1 MRGVKQNIIY
11 SGCFPFQIIYSKN
24 PQRMNAHWHSQIE
37 FMFFYETD
45 GCEYQ
50 CRDKKIMVQKNDL
63 IIANSAE
70 IHECL
75 DFGYSVVCCIIAD
88 LKMLGEFSG
97 ITFENLVRNDS
108 EITAAFSKI
117 IASAD
122 KKTFNMICASCI
134 YDIFSELTEKY
145 SVGDIS
151 EKQSAKR
158 SEIHKTIQE
167 VLSYIEN
174 NLSDN
179 LEVKTLSAKAHL
191 STGRFC
197 HVFKTCTGVSPA
209 EYVEKARLSYAV
221 KLLSETTSGICEI
234 AFQCG
239 FSDHS
244 YFSHRF
250 KKYMGISPGDYRK
263 NHIVQDSKSYTDL

>member
-1 MRGVKQNIIY
+1 MMGVKQNIIY
-11 SGCFPFQIIYSKN
+11 SSCFPFKIMYSKN

-37 FMFFYETD
+37 FMFFYDTD
-45 GCEYQ
+45 GCEYR

-63 IIANSAE
+63 IIANSSE
-70 IHECL
+70 VHECL
-75 DFGYSVVCCIIAD
+75 DFGNSAVCCVIAD
-88 LKMLGEFSG
+88 LKMLGEYSG
-97 ITFENLVRNDS
+97 ISFENLVRNDRK
-108 EITAAFSKI
+108 ITGAFNKI
-117 IASAD
+117 IVSAD

-221 KLLSETTSGICEI
+221 KLLSETSSGICEI
-234 AFQCG
+234 AYRCG

-250 KKYMGISPGDYRK
+250 KKYIGISPSEYRK
-263 NHIVQDSKSYTDL
+263 ITP